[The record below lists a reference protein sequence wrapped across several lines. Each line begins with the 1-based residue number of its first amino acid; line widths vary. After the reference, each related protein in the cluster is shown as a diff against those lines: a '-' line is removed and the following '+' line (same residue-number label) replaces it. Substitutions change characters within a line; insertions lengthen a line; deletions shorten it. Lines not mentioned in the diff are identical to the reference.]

1 MGCILHRSEAVTE
14 NHGFRYCTEIV
25 CWQEALTIAFLM
37 GHQNKIRN
45 QISKLQWRN
54 QSSQEKLQHGLSE
67 GETGVEKQ
75 ESLPRGVHILEH
87 SKGCL
92 FFFFGGVLFKK
103 APKSHVCILVKFPTY
118 TQCARAS
125 YRFNFSIVFLVFI
138 CAHSNSNW
146 NFQMW
151 KKKNLPLWFYC
162 LSCILFLGD
171 LNGWVLSLHKH
182 FRWSLRNLRFQCDYP
197 LWKWDSL

>member
-1 MGCILHRSEAVTE
+1 
-14 NHGFRYCTEIV
+14 
-25 CWQEALTIAFLM
+25 M

-92 FFFFGGVLFKK
+92 FFFWGGVYLKK
-103 APKSHVCILVKFPTY
+103 PQKVMFAF
-118 TQCARAS
+118 
-125 YRFNFSIVFLVFI
+125 
-138 CAHSNSNW
+138 
-146 NFQMW
+146 
-151 KKKNLPLWFYC
+151 
-162 LSCILFLGD
+162 
-171 LNGWVLSLHKH
+171 
-182 FRWSLRNLRFQCDYP
+182 
-197 LWKWDSL
+197 